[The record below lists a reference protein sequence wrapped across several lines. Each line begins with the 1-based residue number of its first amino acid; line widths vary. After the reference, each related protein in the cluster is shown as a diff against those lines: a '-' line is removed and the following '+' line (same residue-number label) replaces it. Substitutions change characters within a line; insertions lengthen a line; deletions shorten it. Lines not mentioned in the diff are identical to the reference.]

1 MKKTYTKL
9 RVRYGETDQMG
20 IVYYGN
26 YADYLEQGRTEWL
39 RSLGFSYKF
48 MEENNVHLP
57 VINLN
62 IDYKQPALYDD
73 IITIT
78 TTLKE
83 IPSVRIEFYYEIHNQ
98 EAKLL
103 ATATTTLVFVDSTTN
118 KLRKAPDYLLEKL
131 NED

>member
-1 MKKTYTKL
+1 
-9 RVRYGETDQMG
+9 MG

-103 ATATTTLVFVDSTTN
+103 ATATTTLVFVGSTTN